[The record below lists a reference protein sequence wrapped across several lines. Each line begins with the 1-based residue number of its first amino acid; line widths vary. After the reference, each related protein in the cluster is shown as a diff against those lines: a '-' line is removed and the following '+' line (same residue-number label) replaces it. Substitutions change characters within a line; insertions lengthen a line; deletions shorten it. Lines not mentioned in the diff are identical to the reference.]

1 MLRSI
6 PTSWFS
12 WDSRLVEDDVE
23 VAFLDLSTIRDAAS
37 FELEGRRWEIR
48 REGMLTGEWLLET
61 GGQVMARATKTSAFR
76 RSYEVVAENRRL
88 DLAPTGFARRAYQ
101 LRHGDIVIG
110 GMAPDGFFR
119 RSADVAFPGDLH
131 LATRIFLAFLVLV
144 QWRRTARS
152 RNS

>member
-1 MLRSI
+1 MGPSSEYYELALYKLGWSLYKQE
-6 PTSWFS
+6 FY
-12 WDSRLVEDDVE
+12 DL
-23 VAFLDLSTIRDAAS
+23 ALDQFMTLLDYK
-37 FELEGRRWEIR
+37 L
-48 REGMLTGEWLLET
+48 LTGYDFDIANADEEEEER
-61 GGQVMARATKTSAFR
+61 RATKTSAFR